1 MRVAYGVFQEGTKNR
16 TVHARV
22 RLVEARYWIEDL
34 DQREDCGLWLRR
46 QEEERRKSYLFDAP
60 RERSH
65 FVRGLPY
72 RTSAEK
78 GEGVKKHSKFA
89 NKQYRFCRQRGGEGV
104 TNTKILWTPYM
115 EAP

>member
-1 MRVAYGVFQEGTKNR
+1 MAYGVFQEGTKNR
-16 TVHARV
+16 TVHAIMRV

-34 DQREDCGLWLRR
+34 DQRDDCGLWLRR
-46 QEEERRKSYLFDAP
+46 QEEERRKPYLFDAP

-72 RTSAEK
+72 RTSTEK
-78 GEGVKKHSKFA
+78 GEGVKKRSKFA
-89 NKQYRFCRQRGGEGV
+89 AKQLRTERGEV
-104 TNTKILWTPYM
+104 SNNNKILWTSYM